1 MAFSIAMIIILG
13 LSADYLFRKIK
24 VPGLVG
30 MLLAG
35 ILAGPYVLGLMRP
48 EMMDVSADFRKI
60 ALIVILLRAGFELHR
75 DTLNRVGWA
84 ALIMSTVPALL
95 EMAGI
100 MLAAPRLLHISLLDA
115 AILGAILAAVSPAVW
130 CRSSGSAAAHARLH

>member
-1 MAFSIAMIIILG
+1 MGFSIAMIIIIG

-48 EMMDVSADFRKI
+48 EMMDVSGDFRKT
-60 ALIVILLRAGFELHR
+60 ALIGILLRAGFALHR
-75 DTLNRVGWA
+75 DTLNRVGLA
-84 ALIMSTVPALL
+84 ALIMSAVPA
-95 EMAGI
+95 M
-100 MLAAPRLLHISLLDA
+100 
-115 AILGAILAAVSPAVW
+115 SPL
-130 CRSSGSAAAHARLH
+130 SSRKSVTMKQNKPLKINK